1 MIKDINSPSRWNTRI
16 WDVDNECWLGEH
28 DKDGDLIPYYG
39 FDIRGGEVTFF
50 QGLDWL
56 YKEIAHGRRLIW
68 EMSTGLKDKNGKE
81 IYEGDIVRVDA
92 LDSEAWT
99 KEPIKVVWEYGA
111 FVLRCAVHDEYIT
124 DEDGRPW
131 GIGFMKDGIFEIVG
145 NVHENPE
152 LIKEEDNETKK

>member
-68 EMSTGLKDKNGKE
+68 EMSTGHKDRNGKE
-81 IYEGDIVRVDA
+81 ICEGDIVLDVLDGDDGYVVEWDRGMASLALVSLNHTSLTTFDA
-92 LDSEAWT
+92 IDSQNEI
-99 KEPIKVVWEYGA
+99 EV
-111 FVLRCAVHDEYIT
+111 
-124 DEDGRPW
+124 
-131 GIGFMKDGIFEIVG
+131 IGNI
-145 NVHENPE
+145 HENPE
-152 LIKEEDNETKK
+152 LIKEEDNETEK